1 VVVLDVPFYPKSDK
15 IRWSGLGNRIVR
27 FGGCRELVLD
37 SVLISTFASRTLSY
51 SAATSSRLFSTLGF
65 ALPLAE
71 DLLLGPVLP

>member
-15 IRWSGLGNRIVR
+15 TEWSGLGNRTVR
-27 FGGCRELVLD
+27 FGSCRELVLAF
-37 SVLISTFASRTLSY
+37 VLISTFASGTLSY
-51 SAATSSRLFSTLGF
+51 SAATSSRLFSMLGF